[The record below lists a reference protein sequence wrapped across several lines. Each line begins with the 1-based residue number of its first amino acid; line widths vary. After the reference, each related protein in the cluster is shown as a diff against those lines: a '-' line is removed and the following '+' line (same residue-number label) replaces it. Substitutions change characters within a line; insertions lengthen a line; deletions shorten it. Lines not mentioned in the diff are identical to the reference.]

1 MVEPIEEK
9 VSFLEDTLNRFIIH
23 SDKYLFRME
32 KSIEN
37 LSREMKDFKDE
48 MRGFKDEMKEF
59 KDEMKDFKDEMGEF
73 KDEMKDFKDEMG
85 EFKDEVRSDS
95 KTMKRQWAELANKL
109 GSFAEDI
116 SLPNIPRIA
125 KDFFQEDE
133 ILTIMPNVR
142 KRNVLKRGD
151 EYEFDGIVETRNRV
165 FLMEAKFTARMD
177 FVNKLPKTRDNFRA
191 VFPEY
196 SNKELVSIFASM
208 SIPENILKKLTR
220 MNIYALVLGDDNM
233 RLINYEAIQKKKK

>member
-1 MVEPIEEK
+1 MVEPIGEK

-23 SDKYLFRME
+23 TDKSLYRME

-37 LSREMKDFKDE
+37 LSREMKEFKDE
-48 MRGFKDEMKEF
+48 MREF
-59 KDEMKDFKDEMGEF
+59 KDEMREFKNEMREFKDEMG
-73 KDEMKDFKDEMG
+73 D
-85 EFKDEVRSDS
+85 FKDEVRTDT
-95 KTMKRQWAELANKL
+95 KTMKRQWAELAHKL

-125 KDFFQEDE
+125 KELFGETE

-142 KRNVLKRGD
+142 KRNVLKKGD
-151 EYEFDGIVETRNRV
+151 EYEFDGIVETENKV

-177 FVNKLPKTRDNFRA
+177 YVNKLPKVKENFLA

-208 SIPENILKKLTR
+208 SIPDNILKKLTR
-220 MNIYALVLGDDNM
+220 MNIYALILGDDNM
-233 RLINYEAIQKKKK
+233 RIVNFEAIQKKKK